1 MAEQQLDLFG
11 NPIQEIG
18 DLKRDFGANPFTI
31 FDTKDGMW
39 QAKKRKWIS
48 LGIKSEV
55 GRDAVA
61 FHTKQWVDEKRSK
74 GEMKGNKLPSN
85 TSIFD
90 PVLCEIMYRWYCP
103 NGGKILDPFAG
114 GSVRGIVAKY
124 LGYDY
129 YGIELREEQVKSN
142 YEQACQVFGCGLEH
156 LPTWVIGDSNKE
168 LDRFKDENFDL
179 VFTCPPYVN
188 MEKYS
193 DLDADISN
201 MKYDDFIFTLESIM
215 RKSCKKL
222 KKGGNLII
230 VVGEVRDKNGNYYGF
245 VPDVVK
251 IIQKVNGM
259 AYYNEAI
266 LYNSLASC
274 AIRAAGNMKS
284 GKLVK
289 VHQNILMFKKIG

>member
-1 MAEQQLDLFG
+1 MAQQLDLFG
-11 NPIQEIG
+11 NPIQEVG

-31 FDTKDGMW
+31 LDTKDGLW
-39 QAKKRKWIS
+39 QAKKRNWIS

-103 NGGKILDPFAG
+103 NGGSIIDPFAG
-114 GSVRGIVAKY
+114 GSVRGMVAHY
-124 LGYDY
+124 LGYKY
-129 YGIELREEQVKSN
+129 TGIYIRQEQIDSN
-142 YEQACQVFGCGLEH
+142 VEQAEKILGINNMPNWL
-156 LPTWVIGDSNKE
+156 IGDSDIVLRN
-168 LDRFKDENFDL
+168 L
-179 VFTCPPYVN
+179 VSQGVQKYDMAFTCPPYVN
-188 MEKYS
+188 METYS
-193 DLDADISN
+193 DLDGDISN
-201 MKYDDFIFTLESIM
+201 MNYNDFIFTLESIL
-215 RKSCKKL
+215 RQTCKLLKS
-222 KKGGNLII
+222 GGMFVI
-230 VVGEVRDKNGNYYGF
+230 VVGEVRGKDGNYYGF

-251 IIQKVNGM
+251 MFQRFDGM
-259 AYYNEAI
+259 GYYNEAI

-289 VHQNILMFKKIG
+289 VHQNILMFKKC